1 MVNLADHVEIKD
13 GWRIIPANVQT
24 VSLVSDR
31 RTERSRSQAHEDFFV
46 FLAKTLFDGPMVP
59 SAGPLGGNSWL
70 EDGYMHY
77 YCPTSD
83 FQVPADFM
91 AETGVVEDHGNQ
103 YRLPVP
109 LERLEDHARASVQNL
124 RDHDTMVAHAL
135 TVSFLFWD
143 ETRIWT
149 GLQAGDF
156 LWNADS
162 PERRAYR
169 YLRAREELDLIP
181 SMHVL
186 GLVDFVEAD
195 GHYIPTPELNR
206 VSDLVV

>member
-1 MVNLADHVEIKD
+1 MVNLADYVEIKD

-24 VSLVSDR
+24 VSLVSDS

-46 FLAKTLFDGPMVP
+46 FLAETLFEGPM
-59 SAGPLGGNSWL
+59 GPEGMRGGNYWL
-70 EDGYMHY
+70 KDGHMHY
-77 YCPTSD
+77 YSPTSD
-83 FQVPADFM
+83 FHVPADFI
-91 AETGVVEDHGNQ
+91 AETGVVEAHGNQ

-109 LERLEDHARASVQNL
+109 LERLEDHARASFQNL

-143 ETRIWT
+143 EKSIWT

-156 LWNADS
+156 FWNSDS
-162 PERRAYR
+162 PEQRAYR
-169 YLRAREELDLIP
+169 YVQAREELDLIP
-181 SMHVL
+181 SMYAL

-206 VSDLVV
+206 VSNLVV